1 MTSFV
6 LSPAAQADVDGIWD
20 YTAENWGVDQAES
33 YIADIRDTC
42 QELATGSRSSY
53 PVDIRDGYRKALV
66 GKHVLFFKAED
77 TGRIT
82 IMRILHQKMDVGRHL

>member
-33 YIADIRDTC
+33 YIADIRD
-42 QELATGSRSSY
+42 
-53 PVDIRDGYRKALV
+53 GYRKALV
-66 GKHVLFFKAED
+66 GKHVLFFKTED

-82 IMRILHQKMDVGRHL
+82 IMRILHQKMDVGRYL